1 LEAAASGSLEDDE
14 VESASEVVELASF
27 VLAETLVARDDD
39 LAEHDVIVKR
49 TTADRAQADD
59 VRTQL
64 HELLQVTNLSTQVI
78 KQQVYSSSQGCHT
91 ATGTHVPH
99 GITQCYLPPDRGD
112 IPALTP
118 AEAGTRLSDPGGMQG

>member
-1 LEAAASGSLEDDE
+1 MEAAASGGSLEDDE

-49 TTADRAQADD
+49 TTADRAQTDD

-64 HELLQVTNLSTQVI
+64 HELLQVTNLST
-78 KQQVYSSSQGCHT
+78 
-91 ATGTHVPH
+91 
-99 GITQCYLPPDRGD
+99 
-112 IPALTP
+112 
-118 AEAGTRLSDPGGMQG
+118 

>member
-1 LEAAASGSLEDDE
+1 MEAAASGGSLEDDE

-49 TTADRAQADD
+49 TTADRTQADD

-64 HELLQVTNLSTQVI
+64 HELLQVTNLST
-78 KQQVYSSSQGCHT
+78 
-91 ATGTHVPH
+91 
-99 GITQCYLPPDRGD
+99 
-112 IPALTP
+112 
-118 AEAGTRLSDPGGMQG
+118 